1 MRFLYKTCT
10 NLHSHQHCLWAR
22 HLPHTL
28 GRTWCY
34 PSAEVL
40 LVWCLCVHVCAQS
53 LQSYPTDTTCP
64 PLWGSMDC
72 MQPTSLLCPL
82 YSPGRN
88 TAVGCH
94 ALLQGNLPNLGIEP
108 VPLSFQ
114 ADSLP
119 LIHQGSL
126 TLSFIWNL
134 TREAS
139 LYLLFEISFAS
150 QVHQNR
156 KEALS
161 SIKYLIRANIL
172 SLLNLKGGNKIPSFQ
187 VFLKKKK

>member
-1 MRFLYKTCT
+1 MRFLSKTCT

-40 LVWCLCVHVCAQS
+40 LVWCLRVHVCAQS

-72 MQPTSLLCPL
+72 MQPTSLLCPP

-108 VPLSFQ
+108 VPPSFQ

-126 TLSFIWNL
+126 TLMSIC
-134 TREAS
+134 
-139 LYLLFEISFAS
+139 LLFDIFNSFAS

-172 SLLNLKGGNKIPSFQ
+172 SLLNLKGGIKYLLFRC
-187 VFLKKKK
+187 F